1 MDNGMELR
9 VKDYCAFCPDFEADV
24 DTEKELP
31 PIITHLRLTIQNRGG
46 KKYLNSYLGMLFLL
60 I

>member
-1 MDNGMELR
+1 MYIVDQDRSNVVNIGN
-9 VKDYCAFCPDFEADV
+9 VKSIALSGKRITPM
-24 DTEKELP
+24 
-31 PIITHLRLTIQNRGG
+31 ITHLRLTIQNRGG

>member
-1 MDNGMELR
+1 MYIVDQDRSNVVNIGN
-9 VKDYCAFCPDFEADV
+9 VKSIALSGKRITADDYTLAAY
-24 DTEKELP
+24 DTE
-31 PIITHLRLTIQNRGG
+31 QG